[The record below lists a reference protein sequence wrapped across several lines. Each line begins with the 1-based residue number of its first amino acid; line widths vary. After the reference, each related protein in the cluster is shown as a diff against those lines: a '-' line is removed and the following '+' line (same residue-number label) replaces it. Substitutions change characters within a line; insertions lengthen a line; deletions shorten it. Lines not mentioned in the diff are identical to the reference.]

1 MELMFEE
8 LFKTINQ
15 LVDLN
20 ATEKSIFQN
29 AFNFRIVS
37 KNQTLITE
45 GQVATELYFI
55 NKGLLRLYYNNDGNL
70 ITAYIFREH
79 LFASSYASFLESSP
93 SIQCLD
99 TLEDC
104 ELLILPK
111 EKLDQLYI
119 DIPKINILTR
129 KIAEQRF
136 INSQKIISSFL
147 LDTPEIRYKK
157 FAENNNDL
165 FLRVPHH
172 IIASYLGIT
181 PVSLSRIRKRLL
193 VK

>member
-1 MELMFEE
+1 MFEE
-8 LFKTINQ
+8 LFKTVNQ

-20 ATEKSIFQN
+20 ETEKSIFQD
-29 AFNFRIVS
+29 AFTFLKIS
-37 KNQTLITE
+37 KNQTLIAE

-55 NKGLLRLYYNNDGNL
+55 NKGLLRLYYNKDGDL

-104 ELLILPK
+104 ELLVLSK
-111 EKLDQLYI
+111 QKLDLLYQE
-119 DIPKINILTR
+119 IPKINILTR

-136 INSQKIISSFL
+136 LNSQRILSSFL
-147 LDTPEIRYKK
+147 LDSPEERYKK

-165 FLRVPHH
+165 FLRIPHH
-172 IIASYLGIT
+172 IIASFLGIT
-181 PVSLSRIRKRLL
+181 PVSLSRIRKRLQD
-193 VK
+193 K